1 MPKSGEPSSREQEV
15 IKLLMEGKSNKQI
28 ASELHITVRTVE
40 FHLRNIYEK
49 YQVASRVE
57 LILKLGSST
66 VGEQSE
72 PAENRDQPSER
83 HWATPWKDAVSRI
96 RKELSMQ
103 GSLSSSVPG
112 AGNPLSFYDA
122 IRVCL
127 AKYADFTGR
136 ASRPEFWWFMLF
148 VNLVAGGLMYVH
160 ENLSAVFLVAM
171 LLPLL
176 AAGARRLHDIG
187 KSAWWLLFLLVPVGG
202 LVLLAIWWAQPP
214 AEPLSSDTQP
224 A

>member
-1 MPKSGEPSSREQEV
+1 
-15 IKLLMEGKSNKQI
+15 
-28 ASELHITVRTVE
+28 
-40 FHLRNIYEK
+40 
-49 YQVASRVE
+49 
-57 LILKLGSST
+57 
-66 VGEQSE
+66 
-72 PAENRDQPSER
+72 
-83 HWATPWKDAVSRI
+83 
-96 RKELSMQ
+96 MQ

-112 AGNPLSFYDA
+112 AGSPLSFFDA

-136 ASRPEFWWFMLF
+136 ATRPEFWWFMLF
-148 VNLVAGGLMYVH
+148 VNLVAGGLMYVN
-160 ENLSAVFLVAM
+160 ENLSAVFWVAM

-202 LVLLAIWWAQPP
+202 LVLLAILWAVPP

>member
-1 MPKSGEPSSREQEV
+1 MPKSGEPSNREQEV

-66 VGEQSE
+66 VVDQAE
-72 PAENRDQPSER
+72 PAENRDKPSDR
-83 HWATPWKDAVSRI
+83 HWATTWKAVVSRI
-96 RKELSMQ
+96 RKERSMQ

-112 AGNPLSFYDA
+112 AGSPLSFFDA

-136 ASRPEFWWFMLF
+136 ATRPEFWWFMLF
-148 VNLVAGGLMYVH
+148 VNLVVGGLMYVN

-202 LVLLAIWWAQPP
+202 LVLLAILWAVPP